1 MYSPGVCESL
11 KGRTWKLRSRCGP
24 GPPEAS
30 PSGQSSRCWC
40 NHPAPRPPPSPA
52 RVAVPAI
59 YLGPACRAPARAVAM
74 APRRPAPSALRR
86 PARGP
91 TRPSLCPALLRGRG
105 WGGGGRRRRREEIGG
120 ATPAAHWLPHA
131 RARSPASL
139 ERSRDPFQRWPPCC
153 FDE

>member
-24 GPPEAS
+24 GS
-30 PSGQSSRCWC
+30 PAGVPFWPIFPLSVQ
-40 NHPAPRPPPSPA
+40 PPSPA
-52 RVAVPAI
+52 ASAI
-59 YLGPACRAPARAVAM
+59 ARPRGGPGNLPGPSLPRPRPRRRQGTAPPRPLGAPPAR
-74 APRRPAPSALRR
+74 
-86 PARGP
+86 RGP